1 MPVSVAEL
9 RQILERLRLEAAE
22 FRSLS
27 DVVTD
32 RSTKGTLDS
41 ATADLSMLA
50 DQLEQFIRS
59 IELLL

>member
-1 MPVSVAEL
+1 M
-9 RQILERLRLEAAE
+9 
-22 FRSLS
+22 
-27 DVVTD
+27 
-32 RSTKGTLDS
+32 LDS

>member
-9 RQILERLRLEAAE
+9 RQTLERLRLAAAE
-22 FRSLS
+22 FKSPS
-27 DVVTD
+27 DLVTD
-32 RSTKGTLDS
+32 RSTKGMLDTT
-41 ATADLSMLA
+41 TANLIMLA